1 MLGGG
6 AAITSEVKMNSCRVS
21 SPGSMATDYVLG
33 TALRDWRL
41 HRRRSQMQLADDMG
55 VSTRHLSFV
64 ENGRARPSRDM
75 LMRLLELLDVPVR
88 ERNALLLGAGFAPA
102 YSAAPMGD
110 PSLEAVR
117 AAMRLMLNGLEP
129 NPALAVDRHWNLVDA
144 NRPAQQ
150 LLAGVAPSLLQGA
163 VNVLRISLH
172 PQGLAP
178 RIANF
183 DEWRAYVLRRLAHD
197 IDRTKDPVLV
207 ELRNE
212 LSGYEANLKDSQ
224 RAGLKEE
231 AGGELPI
238 LVPLRLRT
246 PAGELSFLSATTVF
260 GSALNVAVAE
270 LAIETFLPA
279 NAATREALQ
288 RMAKT

>member
-1 MLGGG
+1 LPGGG
-6 AAITSEVKMNSCRVS
+6 AAITSKVKMNSCRVS
-21 SPGSMATDYVLG
+21 SPDAMATDYVLG

-64 ENGRARPSRDM
+64 ENGRARPSREM
-75 LMRLLELLDVPVR
+75 LMRLFELLDVPVR

-102 YSAAPMGD
+102 YSAAPMSD

-129 NPALAVDRHWNLVDA
+129 SPALAVDRHWNLVDA
-144 NRPAQQ
+144 NRPARQ
-150 LLAGVAPSLLQGA
+150 LMGGVAPSLLQGA

-178 RIANF
+178 QIANLA
-183 DEWRAYVLRRLAHD
+183 EWRGYVLRRLAHD

-212 LSGYEANLKDSQ
+212 LAGYEAHLKDSQ
-224 RAGLKEE
+224 RTGVKED

-238 LVPLRLRT
+238 VVPLRLRT
-246 PAGELSFLSATTVF
+246 PLGELSFLSATTVF
-260 GSALNVAVAE
+260 GSALNVAAAE

-279 NAATREALQ
+279 DAATREVLQ
-288 RMAKT
+288 QMAKA

>member
-1 MLGGG
+1 
-6 AAITSEVKMNSCRVS
+6 MNSCRVS
-21 SPGSMATDYVLG
+21 SPGLMATDYVLG

-102 YSAAPMGD
+102 YSAAPMSD

-117 AAMRLMLNGLEP
+117 AAMRLMLTGLEP
-129 NPALAVDRHWNLVDA
+129 SPALAVDRQWNLVDA

-150 LLAGVAPSLLQGA
+150 LMAGVAPALLQGV

-178 RIANF
+178 QIANLA
-183 DEWRAYVLRRLAHD
+183 EWRAYVLRRLAHE

-224 RAGLKEE
+224 RVGVKEE

-238 LVPLRLRT
+238 VVPLRLRT
-246 PAGELSFLSATTVF
+246 PVGELSFLSATTVF

-279 NAATREALQ
+279 DAATREAL
-288 RMAKT
+288 RHMAKA

>member
-1 MLGGG
+1 
-6 AAITSEVKMNSCRVS
+6 
-21 SPGSMATDYVLG
+21 MATDYVLG

-75 LMRLLELLDVPVR
+75 LMRLFELLDLPVR

-102 YSAAPMGD
+102 YSEAPMGD

-129 NPALAVDRHWNLVDA
+129 SPALAVDRHWNLVDA
-144 NRPAQQ
+144 NGPAQQ
-150 LLAGVAPSLLQGA
+150 LMAGVAPSLLQGA
-163 VNVLRISLH
+163 VNVLRVSLH

-178 RIANF
+178 QIANLA
-183 DEWRAYVLRRLAHD
+183 EWRSYVLRRLAHD

-212 LSGYEANLKDSQ
+212 LAGYEANLKDSQ
-224 RAGLKEE
+224 RAGVKD
-231 AGGELPI
+231 ASGGELPI
-238 LVPLRLRT
+238 VVPLRLRT
-246 PAGELSFLSATTVF
+246 PLGELSFLSATTVF
-260 GSALNVAVAE
+260 GSALNVAAAE

-279 NAATREALQ
+279 DAATREALQ
-288 RMAKT
+288 RMAKA